1 MKGRPKVI
9 QHRRKRE
16 GKTDYR
22 LRLKLAK
29 SGKPR
34 LVIRRTGKN
43 IVVQLVEYHADGD
56 KVLATATTV
65 ELKKY
70 GWKTHTKNMP
80 AAYLVG
86 LLCGMKA
93 KKTKITHAITDLGL
107 AKSVKGGMIY
117 ATLKGAVDAGLDIP
131 HNEEVFP
138 PEERISGKHI
148 AEYAKVL
155 SKDKAKY
162 EKQFSKYIKTN
173 VKPEDIH
180 KQFETTKANILK
192 VKQ

>member
-1 MKGRPKVI
+1 MKPKVI

-16 GKTDYR
+16 GKTDYK
-22 LRLKLAK
+22 LRLTTVK

-34 LVIRRTGKN
+34 MVIRRTGRN
-43 IVVQLVEYHADGD
+43 IVVQMIEYHADGD

-86 LLCGMKA
+86 LLCGTKA
-93 KKTKITHAITDLGL
+93 KKAKITAAIADIGL
-107 AKSVKGGMIY
+107 AKSSKGGLLY
-117 ATLKGAVDAGLDIP
+117 ATVKGAVDSGLNIP
-131 HNEEVFP
+131 HDKKILPTED
-138 PEERISGKHI
+138 RISGKHI
-148 AEYAKVL
+148 AEYAKLL

-173 VKPEDIH
+173 TKPEEIH
-180 KQFETTKANILK
+180 KQFEAAKANILK
-192 VKQ
+192 GKQ